1 MAARTSHRGTAPTP
15 PTGSPRAWPERPR
28 IVLPRTSCT
37 PARSTHE
44 RQPRLDPD
52 RVGGLDRC
60 RAHGRGHGHPP
71 GQGRHQGHGLEPHPG
86 QGRAARR
93 VRLLDRRQHRRTAW
107 HGRRLHDGVHQQGPR
122 AGAARRR
129 WSAGRAG
136 RGAPDRRRLLDGR
149 PVGLRGDARR
159 LCRARRRL
167 PGLPG
172 QRQRQGREGGHAH
185 PGRLGAG
192 GHLPPGAAAAGADR
206 PVGHLRR
213 RGRRLPAGEDLSQHH
228 AGRGHPVHGRDHRA
242 GREGRG
248 LPRGL
253 PRVPQQQRHGLG
265 VHPVQVAGVREPGL
279 HAHVHPD
286 PAAQGLRPRLCG
298 GARPRRPDA
307 RGGRGGRGG
316 AGQRQQRP
324 GGGGLL
330 RPARPAGPELRDHAA
345 PRERRGRRRPERGR
359 PMTGARPMAA
369 PGHMGVDYETRVNFD
384 RLRSYRLS
392 RAKESLEAS
401 GCGAFLLFDFYNIR
415 YTTQTWIGGALGDKM
430 TRYALLTRGGEPM
443 LWDFGSA
450 ARHHRLYSP
459 WLDPENCHA
468 GMLGLRGAIAPTAG
482 LMESAVR
489 QIKGLLEDAGVAD
502 APVAVDIVE
511 PPFLFE
517 MQRQGLTVVDAQ
529 QLMLDARQIKS
540 SDEIMLLTQAAA
552 MVDGVYQD
560 IVEVLKPGIRENEI
574 VALANKRLYELGS
587 DQVEAVN
594 AVSGERCNPHPHNF
608 SDRLIRPGDQAFFD
622 IIHSFN
628 GYRTCYYRTFSVGS
642 ATAAQRDA
650 YTKAREWMDASIN
663 MIKPGVGTDEVAAVW
678 PAATEFGFENEM
690 AAFGLQFGHGLGL
703 GLHERPIISRLNS
716 MTEPIELQP
725 GMVFALETYCPASD
739 GFSAARIEEEVVV
752 TPDGP
757 QILTLFPA
765 QDLVVTNPY

>member
-1 MAARTSHRGTAPTP
+1 MAT
-15 PTGSPRAWPERPR
+15 
-28 IVLPRTSCT
+28 
-37 PARSTHE
+37 
-44 RQPRLDPD
+44 
-52 RVGGLDRC
+52 
-60 RAHGRGHGHPP
+60 
-71 GQGRHQGHGLEPHPG
+71 
-86 QGRAARR
+86 
-93 VRLLDRRQHRRTAW
+93 
-107 HGRRLHDGVHQQGPR
+107 
-122 AGAARRR
+122 
-129 WSAGRAG
+129 
-136 RGAPDRRRLLDGR
+136 
-149 PVGLRGDARR
+149 
-159 LCRARRRL
+159 
-167 PGLPG
+167 
-172 QRQRQGREGGHAH
+172 
-185 PGRLGAG
+185 
-192 GHLPPGAAAAGADR
+192 
-206 PVGHLRR
+206 
-213 RGRRLPAGEDLSQHH
+213 
-228 AGRGHPVHGRDHRA
+228 
-242 GREGRG
+242 
-248 LPRGL
+248 
-253 PRVPQQQRHGLG
+253 
-265 VHPVQVAGVREPGL
+265 
-279 HAHVHPD
+279 
-286 PAAQGLRPRLCG
+286 
-298 GARPRRPDA
+298 
-307 RGGRGGRGG
+307 
-316 AGQRQQRP
+316 
-324 GGGGLL
+324 
-330 RPARPAGPELRDHAA
+330 
-345 PRERRGRRRPERGR
+345 
-359 PMTGARPMAA
+359 PMAA
-369 PGHMGVDYETRVNFD
+369 PGHMGVDYEQRVDFA
-384 RLRSYRLS
+384 RLREYRLA

-430 TRYALLTRGGEPM
+430 TRYALLTRGGESM

-502 APVAVDIVE
+502 EPVGVDIVE
-511 PPFLFE
+511 PAFLFE
-517 MQRQGLTVVDAQ
+517 MQRQGLTVVDCQ
-529 QLMLDARQIKS
+529 QNMLDARQIKS
-540 SDEIMLLTQAAA
+540 QDEIMLLTQAAA

-574 VALANKRLYELGS
+574 VALANKRLYEMGS
-587 DQVEAVN
+587 DQVEAIN

-628 GYRTCYYRTFSVGS
+628 GYRTCYYRTFSVGR
-642 ATAAQRDA
+642 ATASQRDA

-678 PAATEFGFENEM
+678 PKATEFGFENEM

-716 MTEPIELQP
+716 MTEPIELQA